1 MGSLART
8 LLVLTFVTGV
18 IDAVCFLGLGQ
29 TFAAMQTG
37 NVIFL
42 GLGLSGYAGAPLVA
56 PLVSLVAFIAGGGAA
71 LLARRVGATSGPR
84 AIRVAIVIEVML
96 LAGAAILAAALD
108 PVPEEAAAYAV
119 IAVLA
124 FAMGL
129 RNTIVRQEG
138 EANLTTI
145 VLNLTLVGTSVHPA
159 LSPARGG
166 EIAERAAAIA
176 AIVAGAL
183 VGALLLQTSAALALA
198 TAAAV
203 TGATG
208 LALTLA
214 PARAH

>member
-1 MGSLART
+1 VSSLART
-8 LLVLTFVTGV
+8 LLILTFVTGV

-42 GLGLSGYAGAPLVA
+42 GLGLSGYAGAPLIA

-84 AIRVAIVIEVML
+84 AIRVGIVAEVLL
-96 LAGAAILAAALD
+96 LAGAAALAVAFD
-108 PVPEEAAAYAV
+108 PAPEEGAAYAV

-166 EIAERAAAIA
+166 EIAERAAAIV

-183 VGALLLQTSAALALA
+183 LGALLLQSSVALALA
-198 TAAAV
+198 AAASVTAAA
-203 TGATG
+203 G
-208 LALTLA
+208 LAFAIA
-214 PARAH
+214 PGRAP